1 MANEQGIK
9 VKDLEQAARIREGN
23 RLLILTDEENNEVKT
38 VTKENAITSL
48 ISTAEN
54 NLITD
59 NGGFFVDGNVLAEL
73 AEALRQIQA
82 QQADEIAR
90 PIFTLSNTLLD
101 NEIWLEGGLIDTSNE
116 NYTQIVNIYGTT
128 YNNGTEPE
136 GFIRLPDF
144 RNRTIWGASNF
155 GYISAGLPNITGGFG
170 VIGNEISYPEYDLC
184 PVSGAFSKNWL
195 GGNTKSIENTNPNTI
210 GKVSSFNFEASRSN
224 AVYGASNTV
233 QPPAIKVRVKTR
245 FK

>member
-59 NGGFFVDGNVLAEL
+59 NGGFFVDGNVLTEL

-101 NEIWLEGGLIDTSNE
+101 NEIWLEGGLIDTSDE

-144 RNRTIWGASNF
+144 RGRTIWGASNF
-155 GYISAGLPNITGGFG
+155 GYISAGLPNHQHYTRLDSGFG
-170 VIGNEISYPEYDLC
+170 SDPFNY
-184 PVSGAFSKNWL
+184 VSIKWDNGDRIKYTGQTVYTSW
-195 GGNTKSIENTNPNTI
+195 
-210 GKVSSFNFEASRSN
+210 ASESN
-224 AVYGASNTV
+224 RIYGASNTV

>member
-82 QQADEIAR
+82 QQADEIGR

-101 NEIWLEGGLIDTSNE
+101 NEIWLEGGLIDTSDE
-116 NYTQIVNIYGTT
+116 NYTQIVDIYGTT

-144 RNRTIWGASNF
+144 RGRTIWGASNF
-155 GYISAGLPNITGGFG
+155 GYISAGLPNHQHWTTLDSGWGESPF
-170 VIGNEISYPEYDLC
+170 NY
-184 PVSGAFSKNWL
+184 VSLKWDNGDRIKYRGQRVGTSW
-195 GGNTKSIENTNPNTI
+195 
-210 GKVSSFNFEASRSN
+210 ASDSN
-224 AVYGASNTV
+224 NIYGASNTV

>member
-101 NEIWLEGGLIDTSNE
+101 NEIWLEGGLIDTSDE
-116 NYTQIVNIYGTT
+116 NYAQIVDIYGTT

-144 RNRTIWGASNF
+144 RGRTIFGASNF
-155 GYISAGLPNITGGFG
+155 GYISAGLPNITGGPFISQPSVDGALFG
-170 VIGNEISYPEYDLC
+170 AAYQSN
-184 PVSGAFSKNWL
+184 GARGERQFPGDGRTYSTVASK
-195 GGNTKSIENTNPNTI
+195 ID
-210 GKVSSFNFEASRSN
+210 ASRSSSI
-224 AVYGASNTV
+224 YGASNTV

>member
-23 RLLILTDEENNEVKT
+23 RLLILTDEENNDVKT

-48 ISTAEN
+48 ISNAEN

-73 AEALRQIQA
+73 AEALRRIQ
-82 QQADEIAR
+82 QQQSDEIGR

-101 NEIWLEGGLIDTSNE
+101 NELWLEGGLIDTSDD
-116 NYTQIVNIYGTT
+116 NYSQIVDIYGTT

-144 RNRTIWGASNF
+144 RGRTIWGASNF
-155 GYISAGLPNITGGFG
+155 GYLNATLPNIKGNIAATPYQVTGTCTGALFDNGARAESDANAFVGTHQSGFG
-170 VIGNEISYPEYDLC
+170 FD
-184 PVSGAFSKNWL
+184 
-195 GGNTKSIENTNPNTI
+195 
-210 GKVSSFNFEASRSN
+210 ASRSSSIYQNN
-224 AVYGASNTV
+224 ATV
-233 QPPAIKVRVKTR
+233 RPPSIKVRVKTR

>member
-38 VTKENAITSL
+38 VTKENTITSL

-59 NGGFFVDGNVLAEL
+59 NGGFFVDGNVLTEL
-73 AEALRQIQA
+73 TEALRQIQQ
-82 QQADEIAR
+82 QQADEIGR

-101 NEIWLEGGLIDTSNE
+101 NELWLEGGLIDTSDE
-116 NYTQIVNIYGTT
+116 NYTQIVDIYGTT

-136 GFIRLPDF
+136 GYIRLPDF

-155 GYISAGLPNITGGFG
+155 GYISAGLPNITGVGMR
-170 VIGNEISYPEYDLC
+170 
-184 PVSGAFSKNWL
+184 VSGEIFNNVGCSGAIYASGSWT
-195 GGNTKSIENTNPNTI
+195 GGGGEN
-210 GKVSSFNFEASRSN
+210 GDRGFEYSGGFNFDASRSN
-224 AVYGASNTV
+224 SLYGASTTV

>member
-9 VKDLEQAARIREGN
+9 VKDLEQAARLRNGN

-59 NGGFFVDGNVLAEL
+59 NGGFFVDGNVLTEL
-73 AEALRQIQA
+73 AEALRQIQQ
-82 QQADEIAR
+82 QQADEIGR

-101 NEIWLEGGLIDTSNE
+101 NEIWLEGGLIDTSDE
-116 NYTQIVNIYGTT
+116 NYTQIVDIYGTT

-144 RNRTIWGASNF
+144 RGRTIWGASNF
-155 GYISAGLPNITGGFG
+155 GYIAAGLPNITG
-170 VIGNEISYPEYDLC
+170 SYNSTKLTDGADIAT
-184 PVSGAFSKNWL
+184 GAFIV
-195 GGNTKSIENTNPNTI
+195 GGAAGRATCNSGSDSTQYGI
-210 GKVSSFNFEASRSN
+210 SFNASRSSSI
-224 AVYGASNTV
+224 YGASSTV